1 MLLFPPFTLTTIVVS
16 SSRPGTSAEV
26 RRDRDE
32 EVRAAINSKLEETG
46 EKEALKGLMRE
57 RLVQCGWRD
66 QLKARCK
73 EIIRAKG
80 LEKVTVEELVE
91 EITPYGRSQ
100 VGRFRRRRC
109 VQHTMLRH

>member
-1 MLLFPPFTLTTIVVS
+1 MAAAE
-16 SSRPGTSAEV
+16 RPGTSSDV

-32 EVRAAINSKLEETG
+32 EVRASINAKLEETG
-46 EKEALKGLMRE
+46 EKDQLKELMRD

-66 QLKARCK
+66 QLKSRCK

-100 VGRFRRRRC
+100 VPEELRAE
-109 VQHTMLRH
+109 MLQRLRAFLEAAPAQPAR